1 MMTALS
7 SSWRAALDATL
18 NLVYPPVCQICGE
31 ERATAAQGCVGDH
44 CRAGVRF
51 VTAPFCERCGLPF
64 DGEMS
69 HPFQCANCQEVRLC
83 FRSARSAVVA
93 DAMILDVIHRYKYN
107 RSLWFEPFLAELLI
121 SRAAPALAAEVW
133 HFIVPVPLF
142 PVKERER
149 EFNQAERLA
158 ARLGRAA
165 NIPVNTSLLR
175 RVKPTVTQTTL
186 SRDERAGN
194 VRGAFAF
201 CGRKKLRREKI
212 VLVDDV
218 MTTGATTNA
227 CARALRRAGAGE
239 ICVWTAARATMARGT

>member
-1 MMTALS
+1 M
-7 SSWRAALDATL
+7 
-18 NLVYPPVCQICGE
+18 
-31 ERATAAQGCVGDH
+31 
-44 CRAGVRF
+44 
-51 VTAPFCERCGLPF
+51 
-64 DGEMS
+64 
-69 HPFQCANCQEVRLC
+69 
-83 FRSARSAVVA
+83 
-93 DAMILDVIHRYKYN
+93 LDVIHRYKYS
-107 RSLWFEPFLAELLI
+107 RSLWFEPFLAGLLI
-121 SRAAPALAAEVW
+121 ASAAPALAAEAW
-133 HFIVPVPLF
+133 DFIVPVPLY
-142 PVKERER
+142 PVKKRER

-158 ARLGRAA
+158 TRLGRAA

-186 SRDERAGN
+186 SREERAGN

-201 CGRKKLRREKI
+201 CGRQKLRREKI